1 MFLVFREK
9 LNLKRILNK
18 DMDKGGIMIGRK
30 RKTRAA
36 DAAFYN
42 QRMEE

>member
-1 MFLVFREK
+1 MVGVYGGRK
-9 LNLKRILNK
+9 IR
-18 DMDKGGIMIGRK
+18 DKGGIMIGRK